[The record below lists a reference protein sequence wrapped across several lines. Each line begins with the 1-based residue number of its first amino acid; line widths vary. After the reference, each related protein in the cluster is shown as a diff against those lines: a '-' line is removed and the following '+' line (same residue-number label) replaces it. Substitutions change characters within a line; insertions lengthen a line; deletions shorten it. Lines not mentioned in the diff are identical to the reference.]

1 MSRVV
6 ELRAA
11 GWSDRAATCLAVE
24 KSGGIITTAG
34 LIMAVSF
41 VGLLIPKTV
50 VLNQYGFSL
59 FIGVMLDTFVMRPI
73 LVPALLTL
81 GGGVGERVNW
91 WPSKMPPAVLS
102 EEGEEAAL
110 RGGAWALPAGAAN
123 AGGGGLVVRSDGDGG
138 APAGPSAAA
147 RAL

>member
-1 MSRVV
+1 
-6 ELRAA
+6 
-11 GWSDRAATCLAVE
+11 VE

-59 FIGVMLDTFVMRPI
+59 FIGVVLDTFVMRPI

-81 GGGVGERVNW
+81 GGGLGERVNW
-91 WPSKMPPAVLS
+91 WPSKMPAPALTEA
-102 EEGEEAAL
+102 EEELAL
-110 RGGAWALPAGAAN
+110 RSGAWMPRNRAAGKARLE
-123 AGGGGLVVRSDGDGG
+123 GLLVRSV
-138 APAGPSAAA
+138 
-147 RAL
+147 